1 MKIIISERQYS
12 TLYEQKPDFIIDR
25 ETNALLRATGIRSD
39 EDYKTVEELNKLA
52 HHTDVDPHIMLTIL
66 QTATSVIPYVGPVI
80 SMGFGLADAKL
91 YWDDGDKKT
100 AILVALFSGI
110 PLVGGLAVKIGLSS
124 LGTKTLAE
132 IGKKL
137 SFGTKLSQVE
147 KEVVKKVAQNRKL
160 IEDGMKK
167 LGQDASIRAGKE
179 LAKKQ
184 LKKQA
189 VVQGVKNLGKD
200 AAAYTAAGVGY
211 SKGYDIVRGGTPK
224 VKTSVEGFDWDFVKS
239 AFGSSGNKKD
249 NELLNLAWDK
259 GWRPDKPVPTE
270 FQTDTYKSRPNLKDL
285 DDLLASLK
293 EN

>member
-1 MKIIISERQYS
+1 MKIIISERQYKIVS
-12 TLYEQKPDFIIDR
+12 EQPITLAPPGGYDYQRPDVIRKSFEQ
-25 ETNALLRATGIRSD
+25 TGLS
-39 EDYKTVEELNKLA
+39 
-52 HHTDVDPHIMLTIL
+52 PHEILTIH
-66 QTATSVIPYVGPVI
+66 QIGTSFVPVI
-80 SMGFGLADAKL
+80 GPLISIGIGLADAKL
-91 YWDDGDKKT
+91 YWDEGDKKT
-100 AILVALFSGI
+100 AGLVGLFSAI
-110 PLVGGLAVKIGLSS
+110 PLVGGLAVKIGLSGWGS
-124 LGTKTLAE
+124 KALAE

-147 KEVVKKVAQNRKL
+147 EEVVKKVAQYRKL

-189 VVQGVKNLGKD
+189 VVQGAKNLGKD
-200 AAAYTAAGVGY
+200 AAVYTAAGVGY

-259 GWRPDKPVPTE
+259 GWRPDKPVPVE
-270 FQTDTYKSRPNLKDL
+270 FQTDTYKSRPDNLKGL
-285 DDLLASLK
+285 QDLLASIK